1 MTSRQREL
9 QWTADSP
16 IRREDALEAML
27 PAGGALTA
35 LVIMLVILIA

>member
-1 MTSRQREL
+1 MDNGQPHPA
-9 QWTADSP
+9 W
-16 IRREDALEAML
+16 EDALEAML